1 MPNSSYMKRL
11 GYPLF
16 LVLVSLTSAVIFTTI
31 TAMTLAS
38 YSKADKEATKEPVVV
53 EGSTVVR

>member
-1 MPNSSYMKRL
+1 MKRL

-16 LVLVSLTSAVIFTTI
+16 LVLVSLTSAVLFTTI
-31 TAMTLAS
+31 TATTLAS
-38 YSKADKEATKEPVVV
+38 YSKADKEAAKESVVI

>member
-1 MPNSSYMKRL
+1 MKRL

-16 LVLVSLTSAVIFTTI
+16 LVLVSLTSAVLFTTI

-38 YSKADKEATKEPVVV
+38 YSKADKGASKESVVV
-53 EGSTVVR
+53 EGSNVVR

>member
-1 MPNSSYMKRL
+1 MKRL

-16 LVLVSLTSAVIFTTI
+16 LVLVSLSSAVLFTTV
-31 TAMTLAS
+31 TATTLAS
-38 YSKADKEATKEPVVV
+38 YSKSEKSSIVKDHLAG

>member
-1 MPNSSYMKRL
+1 MKRL

-16 LVLVSLTSAVIFTTI
+16 LVLVSLSSAVLFTTV
-31 TAMTLAS
+31 TAVTLAS
-38 YSKADKEATKEPVVV
+38 YSKVEKGSVIKEHLNG